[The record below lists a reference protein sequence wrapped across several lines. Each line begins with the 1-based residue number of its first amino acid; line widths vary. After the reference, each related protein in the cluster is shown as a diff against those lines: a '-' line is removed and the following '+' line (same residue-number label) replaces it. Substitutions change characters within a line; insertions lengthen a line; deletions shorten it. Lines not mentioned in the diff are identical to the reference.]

1 VKKSSGAFALTLC
14 FVLNFATPISAQSP
28 PLTPTRA
35 NLGAAVLLPHE
46 VLASMRSMGF
56 RPVSPPALRGRVY
69 VLRAYDASQ
78 LEKRVVMDARSGEVI
93 LVREAIGE
101 ASAFS
106 PRDPHY
112 GRYEPPRPS
121 SNIARATFELVL
133 DDPLFPRQGQA
144 PSAPG
149 QRALATTSSGSLPKV
164 LPAPPAEGSRDAIK
178 TPPPLAPTMTA
189 TRPSSATPPTPTVAV
204 ATPPSAPAPLALVT
218 PATPGKSIPAPHA
231 ARAASAPDS
240 ATPSP
245 APADQPPTQFV
256 QVAPLE

>member
-1 VKKSSGAFALTLC
+1 VKKASGAFALTLC
-14 FVLNFATPISAQSP
+14 FALNFATPISAQSP

-35 NLGAAVLLPHE
+35 RSGDTVLLPRQ

-78 LEKRVVMDARSGEVI
+78 LEKRVVVDARSGEVI

-106 PRDPHY
+106 SRDPPY

-121 SNIARATFELVL
+121 SNIARATEPSRDFEPVL

-144 PSAPG
+144 PSATG
-149 QRALATTSSGSLPKV
+149 QRALATTSPTPLPIV
-164 LPAPPAEGSRDAIK
+164 RPAPPTESSRDAIK
-178 TPPPLAPTMTA
+178 TPPPPAPTV
-189 TRPSSATPPTPTVAV
+189 VA
-204 ATPPSAPAPLALVT
+204 ATPPSAPPPLPLAT

-231 ARAASAPDS
+231 ARAASAPES
-240 ATPSP
+240 ATPS
-245 APADQPPTQFV
+245 AASADQPSTQFV

>member
-1 VKKSSGAFALTLC
+1 VKKASGAFALTLC
-14 FVLNFATPISAQSP
+14 FALNFATPISAQSP
-28 PLTPTRA
+28 PLTPTHARS
-35 NLGAAVLLPHE
+35 GDIVLLPRQ
-46 VLASMRSMGF
+46 VLASVRSMGF

-78 LEKRVVMDARSGEVI
+78 LEKRVVLDARSGEVI

-106 PRDPHY
+106 LRDPHY

-121 SNIARATFELVL
+121 GNIARATEPSRDLEPVL

-149 QRALATTSSGSLPKV
+149 QRALATTSPTPLPNV
-164 LPAPPAEGSRDAIK
+164 GPAPPTESSRDAIK
-178 TPPPLAPTMTA
+178 IPPPPA
-189 TRPSSATPPTPTVAV
+189 PTVA
-204 ATPPSAPAPLALVT
+204 PPSAPPPIALAT

-231 ARAASAPDS
+231 ARAASAPNS
-240 ATPSP
+240 ATASP
-245 APADQPPTQFV
+245 ASSDQPSTQFV
-256 QVAPLE
+256 QVTPLE

>member
-121 SNIARATFELVL
+121 SNIARATEPSRDFEPVL

-149 QRALATTSSGSLPKV
+149 QRALATTSPTPLPDV
-164 LPAPPAEGSRDAIK
+164 RPAPPTESSGDAIK
-178 TPPPLAPTMTA
+178 TPPPPAP
-189 TRPSSATPPTPTVAV
+189 RVAV
-204 ATPPSAPAPLALVT
+204 ATPPPSAPPPLALAI

-245 APADQPPTQFV
+245 ASADQPSTQFV